1 MINNNVIW
9 VNTSSLI
16 FNPLWIDKT
25 INNSWEYSCLM
36 TEVSV
41 YGIQL
46 PIEVSF
52 DNVVINGNKRLKI
65 AIDLKMEKV
74 PITFY
79 QDDKLNDLITSA
91 IKPSNL
97 VKILEVFDNKYGLKS
112 YTRYN
117 KKGFPKVL
125 ITLRVLLIG
134 SNKRISQIY
143 QLKEYSKQVRKSYPF
158 ETNEIWTQ
166 LDSFSIS
173 LDEGV
178 EKMKELFKRKTT
190 INFKLNMDYEM
201 VA

>member
-65 AIDLKMEKV
+65 AIDLEMEKV

-97 VKILEVFDNKYGLKS
+97 VKIIEVFDTKYGLKS
-112 YTRYN
+112 STRYN
-117 KKGFPKVL
+117 KKGLPKVL

-178 EKMKELFKRKTT
+178 EKMKELFERKTT
-190 INFKLNMDYEM
+190 MNFSLDYKM

>member
-16 FNPLWIDKT
+16 FNPLWVDKT

-46 PIEVSF
+46 PIEVSV

-74 PITFY
+74 PIILY
-79 QDDKLNDLITSA
+79 QDDKLNDIITSSF
-91 IKPSNL
+91 KPSDL
-97 VKILEVFDNKYGLKS
+97 VKILEVFDSKYGLKYS
-112 YTRYN
+112 TKYN
-117 KKGFPKVL
+117 KKELPKVL
-125 ITLRVLLIG
+125 KSLRLLLIG
-134 SNKRISQIY
+134 SNERISQIY
-143 QLKEYSKQVRKSYPF
+143 QLKEYSKQVRKSYSF
-158 ETNEIWTQ
+158 ETNEIWDQ
-166 LDSFSIS
+166 LDSFNIS
-173 LDEGV
+173 LDEGI
-178 EKMKELFKRKTT
+178 ERMKDLFERKTT
-190 INFKLNMDYEM
+190 INFSLENKM

>member
-16 FNPLWIDKT
+16 FNPLWVDKT

-46 PIEVSF
+46 PIEVSV

-74 PITFY
+74 PIILY
-79 QDDKLNDLITSA
+79 QDDKLNDLITSSF
-91 IKPSNL
+91 KPSDL
-97 VKILEVFDNKYGLKS
+97 VKILEVFDSKYGLKYS
-112 YTRYN
+112 TRYN
-117 KKGFPKVL
+117 KKKLPKV
-125 ITLRVLLIG
+125 IISLRLFLIG
-134 SNKRISQIY
+134 SNERISQIY
-143 QLKEYSKQVRKSYPF
+143 QLKEYSKQVRKSYSF
-158 ETNEIWTQ
+158 ETNEIWDQ
-166 LDSFSIS
+166 LDSFNIS
-173 LDEGV
+173 LDEGI
-178 EKMKELFKRKTT
+178 ERMKDLFERKTT
-190 INFKLNMDYEM
+190 INFSLENKM

>member
-1 MINNNVIW
+1 MINKNVKW
-9 VNTSSLI
+9 VETSSLL

-97 VKILEVFDNKYGLKS
+97 VKILEVFDTKYGLKS
-112 YTRYN
+112 STRYN
-117 KKGFPKVL
+117 KKGLPKVL
-125 ITLRVLLIG
+125 ISLRLLMIG

-143 QLKEYSKQVRKSYPF
+143 QLKEYSIQVRKSYPL
-158 ETNEIWTQ
+158 ETNEIWAQ
-166 LDSFSIS
+166 LDNFNIS

-178 EKMKELFKRKTT
+178 EKMKGLFKRKTT
-190 INFKLNMDYEM
+190 MNFSLDNKM

>member
-16 FNPLWIDKT
+16 FNPLWVDKT

-46 PIEVSF
+46 PIEVAV

-74 PITFY
+74 PIILY
-79 QDDKLNDLITSA
+79 QDDKLNDLITSSF
-91 IKPSNL
+91 KPSDL
-97 VKILEVFDNKYGLKS
+97 VKILEVFDSKYGLKYS
-112 YTRYN
+112 TRFN
-117 KKGFPKVL
+117 KKELPKVL
-125 ITLRVLLIG
+125 ISLRLLLIG
-134 SNKRISQIY
+134 SNERISQIY
-143 QLKEYSKQVRKSYPF
+143 QLKEYSKQFRKSYSF
-158 ETNEIWTQ
+158 ETNEIWDQ
-166 LDSFSIS
+166 LDSFNIS
-173 LDEGV
+173 LDEGI
-178 EKMKELFKRKTT
+178 ERMKDLFERRTT
-190 INFKLNMDYEM
+190 INFSLENKM

>member
-41 YGIQL
+41 YGIQI

-97 VKILEVFDNKYGLKS
+97 VMILEVFDTKYGLKS
-112 YTRYN
+112 STRYN
-117 KKGFPKVL
+117 KRGLPKVL

-190 INFKLNMDYEM
+190 MNFSLDYKM